1 MDTFPECLKVIL
13 AEEGGISNHRQDPG
27 GLTKY
32 GISQRAYPNVDI
44 ERLTLAQ
51 ASAIYQR
58 DYWQPIRGDML
69 PAGLD
74 LLVFDCAVNQG
85 STTAAI
91 LLQTTLGVRADGSIG
106 PITLARASQAM
117 PGVLITFAAER
128 ALQYEFNRNEET
140 FGRGWYRRLFRIQN
154 LAVQAYHR
162 SSDG

>member
-13 AEEGGISNHRQDPG
+13 EEEGGISNHRQDPG

-32 GISQRAYPNVDI
+32 GISQRSYPEVDI
-44 ERLTLAQ
+44 ANLTIQQ
-51 ASAIYQR
+51 ASAIYLN
-58 DYWQPIRGDML
+58 DYWNPVRGHLM

-91 LLQTTLGVRADGSIG
+91 LLQTALGVRADGSIG
-106 PITLARASQAM
+106 PITLTRANQAM
-117 PGVLITFAAER
+117 PDVLITFAAER
-128 ALQYEFNRNEET
+128 ALQYEFNRNEAT

-154 LAVQAYHR
+154 LAVKAYHR
-162 SSDG
+162 SSDS